1 VGRAYRGKRHV
12 WGGQVG
18 LVSRLFRTSE
28 DGQGLPNQATA
39 LDARVVVV
47 VGSECLCHL
56 PLFQAKNHL
65 RSKGYAEATRF
76 GCQSM
81 ES

>member
-1 VGRAYRGKRHV
+1 MVKVAC
-12 WGGQVG
+12 
-18 LVSRLFRTSE
+18 F
-28 DGQGLPNQATA
+28 QATA

-65 RSKGYAEATRF
+65 GVRDIYAEATRF